1 MEYYSPRK
9 MKFPSKWVVLE
20 SLILREITQSEKDKK
35 KKKKACT
42 LTYRCYQALY
52 VEVQV
57 PKSKKLVRVH
67 ATVDENVM

>member
-35 KKKKACT
+35 KKKKHVLSHTDATKPCM
-42 LTYRCYQALY
+42 LKFKY
-52 VEVQV
+52 
-57 PKSKKLVRVH
+57 PKAR
-67 ATVDENVM
+67 N

>member
-20 SLILREITQSEKDKK
+20 SLVLREITQSEKDKK
-35 KKKKACT
+35 KACT
-42 LTYRCYQALY
+42 LTYRRYQALY

-67 ATVDENVM
+67 APVDENVM